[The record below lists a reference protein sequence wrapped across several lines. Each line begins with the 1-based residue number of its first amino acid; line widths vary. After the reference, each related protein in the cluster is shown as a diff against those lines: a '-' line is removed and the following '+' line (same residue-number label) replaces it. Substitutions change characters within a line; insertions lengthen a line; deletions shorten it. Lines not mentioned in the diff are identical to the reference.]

1 MHERPALEYTRSQH
15 LPDIR
20 PLSTQV
26 STSRR
31 ASLSWRFLSLA
42 LPNPRR
48 GRPRRCPRRLVG
60 ACAKFETQ
68 PLSPKWYRL
77 NITALPVSKIYR
89 AFIYR
94 EYPICTSLILRLHA
108 ISYPLYPFNPASSPT
123 PNLSKAASSA
133 NRAALLMRDR
143 PDPPPSQKK
152 IHAQRQQ

>member
-20 PLSTQV
+20 PLSAQV

-68 PLSPKWYRL
+68 VLSPIPYVVP
-77 NITALPVSKIYR
+77 PVYH
-89 AFIYR
+89 Y
-94 EYPICTSLILRLHA
+94 T
-108 ISYPLYPFNPASSPT
+108 
-123 PNLSKAASSA
+123 
-133 NRAALLMRDR
+133 LLVLLTL
-143 PDPPPSQKK
+143 
-152 IHAQRQQ
+152 

>member
-1 MHERPALEYTRSQH
+1 MINIRKIFGCTIGQH
-15 LPDIR
+15 FPDFR
-20 PLSTQV
+20 GFSPGCPL
-26 STSRR
+26 
-31 ASLSWRFLSLA
+31 LGA
-42 LPNPRR
+42 LPLARLTGPGR